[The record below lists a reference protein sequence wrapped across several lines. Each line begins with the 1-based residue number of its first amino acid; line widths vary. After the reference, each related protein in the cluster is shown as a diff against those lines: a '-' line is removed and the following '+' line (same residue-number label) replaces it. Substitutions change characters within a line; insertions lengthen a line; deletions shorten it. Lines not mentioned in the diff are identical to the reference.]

1 MESGSE
7 LGAVKEKFIKRDEV
21 FESILSEYDIKRN
34 SFNPNTGSPD
44 LFIKKLKYRMKH
56 YYSVIYE
63 DV

>member
-1 MESGSE
+1 MEAIESG
-7 LGAVKEKFIKRDEV
+7 VKQKKLIEHDNL
-21 FESILSEYDIKRN
+21 FETIISEYDIKRN

-63 DV
+63 EDI